1 MANSIAK
8 NKNYTSM
15 LDEIY
20 KLSSLTSVMDS
31 PPELAKQGANVNEI
45 IIPKLDMQGL
55 ANYDRNS
62 GYVSGDVTLTQ
73 ETVPFNYER
82 GRMFSVDNMDNEES
96 ANVAFGKL
104 SGEFIR
110 TKVVPEIDAFRF
122 ATLAQTTGITVAAPA
137 ALTTGKAV
145 LDAIAVA
152 VAIMD
157 EAEVPTE
164 DRILYITP
172 TLINLAL
179 AVETSVSKAMLDNLT
194 IIKVPQT
201 RFYTKIT
208 LQNTAAGGFIKETT
222 AGKDINFMIVH
233 KSAIL
238 QFFKHINPKVITP
251 DENQT
256 ADAWKFGYRI
266 YGLEDVYENKVAGI
280 YLHNKA

>member
-8 NKNYTSM
+8 NKNYTSI
-15 LDEIY
+15 LDEVY
-20 KLSSLTSVMDS
+20 KLSSLTAVLDS

-62 GYVSGDVTLTQ
+62 GYTTGDVTLTQ

-96 ANVAFGKL
+96 ANVAFGRL

-110 TKVVPEIDAFRF
+110 TKVAPEIDAFRF
-122 ATLAQTTGITVAAPA
+122 ATLAQTSGITSATPA
-137 ALTTGKAV
+137 ALTTGKGV
-145 LDAIAVA
+145 IDAISAAVTA
-152 VAIMD
+152 FD
-157 EAEVPTE
+157 EAEVPA
-164 DRILYITP
+164 DGRILFITP
-172 TLINLAL
+172 TLYNLAL
-179 AVETSVSKAMLDNLT
+179 GVDTTVSKEMLNNLT
-194 IIKVPQT
+194 IIKVPQS
-201 RFYTKIT
+201 RFYTKVT
-208 LQNTAAGGFIKETT
+208 LQNTAAGGFIKEPT
-222 AGKDINFMIVH
+222 AGKDINFLLVH
-233 KSAIL
+233 KDAVI
-238 QFFKHINPKVITP
+238 QFFKHVSPKIVTP

-266 YGLEDVYENKVAGI
+266 YGLDKVYENKVAGI